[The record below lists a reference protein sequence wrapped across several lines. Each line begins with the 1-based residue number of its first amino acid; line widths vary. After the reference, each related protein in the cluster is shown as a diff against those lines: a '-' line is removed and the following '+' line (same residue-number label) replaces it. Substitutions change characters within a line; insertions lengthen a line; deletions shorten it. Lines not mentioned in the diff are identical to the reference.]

1 MGKAKQIGIK
11 NRTYYF
17 DYNMINLENF
27 DSNLLKI
34 DKKSHRGID
43 IYYVGYIMIKK
54 IEGCENNN
62 CLNSFVFA
70 C

>member
-17 DYNMINLENF
+17 DYNMINLKNF
-27 DSNLLKI
+27 RSNLLKI
-34 DKKSHRGID
+34 DKKLHRGID
-43 IYYVGYIMIKK
+43 IYYVGYITIKK
-54 IEGCENNN
+54 IDNCENNQS
-62 CLNSFVFA
+62 LNSFPFA

>member
-17 DYNMINLENF
+17 DYNMINLKNF
-27 DSNLLKI
+27 RSNLLKI
-34 DKKSHRGID
+34 DKKLHRGID
-43 IYYVGYIMIKK
+43 IYYVGYITIKK
-54 IEGCENNN
+54 TDNCENNQS
-62 CLNSFVFA
+62 LNSFPFA

>member
-1 MGKAKQIGIK
+1 MRKAKQIEIK

-17 DYNMINLENF
+17 DYNMINIKNF

-34 DKKSHRGID
+34 DKKLHRGND
-43 IYYVGYIMIKK
+43 IYYVRYITIKK
-54 IEGCENNN
+54 IDNRENNHS
-62 CLNSFVFA
+62 LNSFVFA